1 MLVSEQTQKQIE
13 SVLERIALAYGA
25 GDIENLMAV
34 VDPDFRGYGTGIDE
48 VCIGKEGYRRQVER
62 DLSEGS
68 EIDISYNDLA
78 ISAEGTIA
86 WVMAEMLVNV
96 VVDGRQVRLSG
107 RYTAVFRGTGHAW
120 LLAQAHLSLPAAGQ
134 EAGRSFPEE

>member
-13 SVLERIALAYGA
+13 SVLERFALAYGA
-25 GDIENLMAV
+25 GDVESIMAV
-34 VDPDFRGYGTGIDE
+34 IDPDYRGYGTGADE
-48 VCIGKEGYRRQVER
+48 VCVGKEEYRRQVER
-62 DLSEGS
+62 DLAEAS
-68 EIDISYNDLA
+68 EIDISYSDLA

-86 WVMAEMLVNV
+86 WVMAEMVVNAA
-96 VVDGRQVRLSG
+96 VDGRQVRLSG

-120 LLAQAHLSLPAAGQ
+120 LLAQSHFSLPAAGQ